1 MLTFTNFND
10 LVLGKKQ
17 WLNRFKS
24 VAVIIAIIIAK
35 CKHAKSRPDDDFACL
50 LETQM
55 SVPGLFYTLIEDT
68 NQWGLHCKY
77 VQWNYSEDTCKNCK
91 TELQWFTV
99 VTGCSNSIWAKLN
112 TY

>member
-1 MLTFTNFND
+1 MNSGLSYLITIVPT
-10 LVLGKKQ
+10 

-68 NQWGLHCKY
+68 NQ
-77 VQWNYSEDTCKNCK
+77 
-91 TELQWFTV
+91 
-99 VTGCSNSIWAKLN
+99 
-112 TY
+112 

>member
-1 MLTFTNFND
+1 MGNLNSGLSYLITT
-10 LVLGKKQ
+10 VPT

-68 NQWGLHCKY
+68 NQ
-77 VQWNYSEDTCKNCK
+77 
-91 TELQWFTV
+91 
-99 VTGCSNSIWAKLN
+99 
-112 TY
+112 